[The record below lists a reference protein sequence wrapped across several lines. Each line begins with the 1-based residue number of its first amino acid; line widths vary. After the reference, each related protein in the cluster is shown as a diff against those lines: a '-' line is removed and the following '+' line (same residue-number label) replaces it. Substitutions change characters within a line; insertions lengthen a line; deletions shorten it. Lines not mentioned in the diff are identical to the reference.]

1 MPLLPRLIRLP
12 FFPVKK
18 FCSQKENV
26 DFEKEFVV
34 DPYSV
39 VNKSTFLSFA
49 IVIPI
54 FNLGGK
60 AIDYDRLIKYF
71 GCARITPDLLAR

>member
-1 MPLLPRLIRLP
+1 MPPLPRLTRLP
-12 FFPVKK
+12 FFTLKK

-26 DFEKEFVV
+26 DLDEGFVV

-39 VNKSTFLSFA
+39 VNKSTCFYF
-49 IVIPI
+49 VIIIAI